1 MRGLIYRFGTG
12 VFLAAM
18 TVVIVALSMA
28 ITVAVMWLR
37 GDDYWNSGLALA
49 AGVPLFLVP
58 LTWYGFIK
66 VLEKLERTE
75 HELREAL
82 EQVQVLSGLL
92 PICASCK
99 MIRDGEGKWAKVE
112 AYISA
117 HTEVEFSHG
126 ICPECAKKLYPTYFQ

>member
-1 MRGLIYRFGTG
+1 M
-12 VFLAAM
+12 
-18 TVVIVALSMA
+18 
-28 ITVAVMWLR
+28 
-37 GDDYWNSGLALA
+37 
-49 AGVPLFLVP
+49 P